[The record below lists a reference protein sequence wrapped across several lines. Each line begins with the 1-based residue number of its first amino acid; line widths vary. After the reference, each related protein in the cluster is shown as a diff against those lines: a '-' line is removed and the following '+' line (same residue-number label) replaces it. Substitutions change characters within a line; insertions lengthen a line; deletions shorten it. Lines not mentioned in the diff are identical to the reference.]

1 MKIKSLLI
9 KALSNDS
16 GKKLLRTAFG
26 AIQNLGMN
34 VESDYSS
41 RNWSN
46 SELARLG
53 RLFQGDIVN
62 VSGWLDSDR
71 SGSGKNYIEYFPNHT
86 SYTITNY
93 PGMRGLETSPN
104 SIPLDLEKEVPQELQ
119 NRFDVVFNHTTLE
132 HIFDVTA
139 AVDSLAQLSRD
150 IVIIIVPFLQHQHYD
165 EESYGDYWRF
175 TPMALDRL
183 FAANGFT
190 TIYASA
196 NEQSWYPVYI
206 FYVASR
212 HPDKWISK
220 LPPNSI
226 DLLNKKLCHDY
237 FKW

>member
-104 SIPLDLEKEVPQELQ
+104 SIPLDLEKKFHRNCRIVLM
-119 NRFDVVFNHTTLE
+119 L
-132 HIFDVTA
+132 
-139 AVDSLAQLSRD
+139 SL
-150 IVIIIVPFLQHQHYD
+150 II
-165 EESYGDYWRF
+165 R
-175 TPMALDRL
+175 
-183 FAANGFT
+183 
-190 TIYASA
+190 
-196 NEQSWYPVYI
+196 
-206 FYVASR
+206 
-212 HPDKWISK
+212 
-220 LPPNSI
+220 
-226 DLLNKKLCHDY
+226 LLNIYLMLRLLSIRSY
-237 FKW
+237 NYLAIL